1 MYLVVIG
8 WMYVVGLWAVMEA
21 TASNGTVLGALV
33 TLVLWGLLPVSLV
46 MYAMGTPARRRAR
59 LQAEA
64 ASVPAQPDESDHAA
78 AAPHVCVP
86 PEREEP

>member
-46 MYAMGTPARRRAR
+46 MYVMGTPARRRAR

-64 ASVPAQPDESDHAA
+64 ASGPAQPDESDHAA
-78 AAPHVCVP
+78 AAPHACVA

>member
-21 TASNGTVLGALV
+21 TASNGSVLGALV

-46 MYAMGTPARRRAR
+46 MYVMGTPARRRAR

-64 ASVPAQPDESDHAA
+64 ASVPQPDESDHAA
-78 AAPHVCVP
+78 AAPVA

>member
-46 MYAMGTPARRRAR
+46 MYVMGTPARRRAR

-64 ASVPAQPDESDHAA
+64 ASAPAQPDQSNHAA
-78 AAPHVCVP
+78 AAPVA
-86 PEREEP
+86 PEREKP

>member
-21 TASNGTVLGALV
+21 TASNGTVLGAIV
-33 TLVLWGLLPVSLV
+33 TLVLWGLLPVGLM
-46 MYAMGTPARRRAR
+46 MYVMGTPTRRRAR
-59 LQAEA
+59 LRADA
-64 ASVPAQPDESDHAA
+64 ASATQPDEGDHAA
-78 AAPHVCVP
+78 GAPIP

>member
-21 TASNGTVLGALV
+21 TASNGTVLGAIV
-33 TLVLWGLLPVSLV
+33 TLVLWGLLPVGLM
-46 MYAMGTPARRRAR
+46 MYVMGTPARRRAR
-59 LQAEA
+59 LRADA
-64 ASVPAQPDESDHAA
+64 ASATQPDEGGHAA
-78 AAPHVCVP
+78 GTPVP

>member
-21 TASNGTVLGALV
+21 TASNGTVLGAIV
-33 TLVLWGLLPVSLV
+33 TLVLWGLLPVGLV
-46 MYAMGTPARRRAR
+46 MYVMGTPARRRAR
-59 LQAEA
+59 LREDA
-64 ASVPAQPDESDHAA
+64 ASAPQPNEGDHAPG
-78 AAPHVCVP
+78 APIP

>member
-21 TASNGTVLGALV
+21 TASNGTVLGAIV

-46 MYAMGTPARRRAR
+46 MYVMGTPARRRAR

-64 ASVPAQPDESDHAA
+64 ASAPQPDEGDHAA
-78 AAPHVCVP
+78 AAPHPPVP